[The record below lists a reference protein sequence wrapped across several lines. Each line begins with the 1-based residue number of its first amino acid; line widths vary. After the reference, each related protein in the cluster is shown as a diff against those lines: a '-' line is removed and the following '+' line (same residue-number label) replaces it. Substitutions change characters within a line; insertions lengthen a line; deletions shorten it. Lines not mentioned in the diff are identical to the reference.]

1 MSRWLFLI
9 KFSWRN
15 LGRQPLRTLI
25 MALGLCFGTGYIIF
39 ALNFSASGSKEIVN
53 DFLAQYTG
61 DHQLVAPGYYP
72 DLDKKKFDPQK
83 TLNEDN
89 FKNFDRTRYTQRIT
103 LPVFLST
110 PKKTQ
115 GTLLTGLVPSQ
126 ELRLSNVTKAL
137 SQGRFLSDEGRNELL
152 LGEKLARKIGVT
164 IGGEVAGISQ
174 GLDGSAAV
182 DLFTVVG
189 LMNFGGGDM
198 EEYVAFTSLASTQ
211 EFGAFP
217 TGGFHQW
224 VSFGSYLSKTPTAPE
239 GTELVPWH
247 VILPEINGSIRFI
260 DIFTWIVAVIIVV
273 VISLGMGNTLMIT
286 FLERQK
292 EFYSLNVIGARSSW
306 IAVSLAFEV
315 LFLGIIGIGTG
326 VLLGFLVTTL
336 FHYYPISLKVFTGG
350 KAIMMGGMAI
360 IPKIRLSHYSHYYWQ
375 APLLVFS
382 FLSLSLILPINRII
396 QRSRRAD

>member
-1 MSRWLFLI
+1 MMRFLFLA

-15 LGRQPLRTLI
+15 LGRHPLRTLI
-25 MALGLCFGTGYIIF
+25 MALGLSLGTGYIIF

-61 DHQLVAPGYYP
+61 DHQIVAPGYYP
-72 DLDKKKFDPQK
+72 DHDKKKFDTQFI
-83 TLNEDN
+83 LREESFRD
-89 FKNFDRTRYTQRIT
+89 FDLANYAKRIT
-103 LPVFLST
+103 LPVFLSA

-115 GTLLTGLVPSQ
+115 GTMLTGLIPSD
-126 ELRLSNVTKAL
+126 ELRLSKVKKAL
-137 SQGRFLSDEGRNELL
+137 SQGRFLSDEGRNEIL

-164 IGGEVAGISQ
+164 LGSEIGVIGQ

-198 EEYVAFTSLASTQ
+198 EEYIAFTNLTSAQ
-211 EFGAFP
+211 EFGVFP
-217 TGGFHQW
+217 PGSFHQLI
-224 VSFGSYLSKTPTAPE
+224 SFASYGTPYPTPPAGS
-239 GTELVPWH
+239 ELVPWD

-260 DIFTWIVAVIIVV
+260 DIFTWIVAVIIVI

-292 EFYSLNVIGARSSW
+292 EFLSLNVIGARSSW
-306 IAVSLAFEV
+306 IALSLAIEV
-315 LFLGIIGIGTG
+315 LLLGILGIGAG
-326 VLLGFLVTTL
+326 VLIGNLVTAY
-336 FHYYPISLKVFTGG
+336 FNANPISLLLFTGG
-350 KAIMMGGMAI
+350 KPIMMGGMAI
-360 IPKIRLSHYSHYYWQ
+360 IPKVRLWHYHQYSWQ

-382 FLSLSLILPINRII
+382 FLTLSLVLPLYRII